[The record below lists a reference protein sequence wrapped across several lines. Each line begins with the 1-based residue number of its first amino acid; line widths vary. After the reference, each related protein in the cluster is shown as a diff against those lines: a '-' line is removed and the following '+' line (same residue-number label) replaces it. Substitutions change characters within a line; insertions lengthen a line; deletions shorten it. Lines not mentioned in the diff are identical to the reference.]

1 MDILEDFEELERE
14 QDKEVYDP
22 SDKKKSRLRKVAI
35 IIGGVI
41 LSLLIV
47 SLIVV
52 SYPISDIIKGQLESI
67 PWQGNKIIL
76 ENFTIIFKG
85 ETQRQL
91 SVIYSREQKV
101 EFSACLIGEKREDR
115 YLISSLYLP
124 EQTAVFNHVSF
135 EPCHEDTLIMLHS
148 HPYKSCLASE
158 TDLETLRKSKDFNQN
173 MLMVIMCEPDRFSV
187 YG

>member
-1 MDILEDFEELERE
+1 MDILDDLQELARE
-14 QDKEVYDP
+14 VGSKDTLHPADQKP
-22 SDKKKSRLRKVAI
+22 SRLRKAAI
-35 IIGGVI
+35 ITGGII
-41 LSLLIV
+41 LALLIV

-76 ENFTIIFKG
+76 ENFTIIFEGK
-85 ETQRQL
+85 TQRQL
-91 SVIYSREQKV
+91 SGIYSREQKV
-101 EFSACLIGEKREDR
+101 EFSACLIGEKQEDR
-115 YLISSLYLP
+115 YIIFSLYLP
-124 EQTAVFNHVSF
+124 EQTAAFNHVSF

-173 MLMVIMCEPDRFSV
+173 MLMVIM
-187 YG
+187 